1 LNEALHSA
9 EIGLN
14 VMVILD
20 KFDARWIPACGIV
33 GFAEKIF

>member
-1 LNEALHSA
+1 
-9 EIGLN
+9 
-14 VMVILD
+14 MVILD